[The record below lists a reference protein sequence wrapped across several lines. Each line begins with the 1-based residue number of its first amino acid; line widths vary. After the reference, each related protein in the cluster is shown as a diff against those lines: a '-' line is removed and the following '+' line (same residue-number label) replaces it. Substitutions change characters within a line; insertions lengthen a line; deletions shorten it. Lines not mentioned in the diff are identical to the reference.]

1 MNAPTTTPFGSAQG
15 RAQGAPV
22 IVDAAGREF
31 VLKPIT
37 ILGRAHNADVF
48 IADRRASRHHA
59 EIAWDGERAI
69 LRDCDSANGTL
80 LNGARITA
88 PRELRDGDQIEI
100 ASAVFCLRDPE
111 STLRAS
117 DLPRVEIVDGEVW
130 LNRQPLTLSPKEQL
144 LFDLL
149 HRHAGNLVTKQQ
161 IAEAVWPEYAAQVF
175 DYQIENIVKQ
185 LREQLEPDPRKPVLI
200 VTVRGRGYKLIAK

>member
-1 MNAPTTTPFGSAQG
+1 MSDNAPAL
-15 RAQGAPV
+15 
-22 IVDAAGREF
+22 VDAAGREF
-31 VLKPIT
+31 TIKALT
-37 ILGRAHNADVF
+37 ILGRAPNADVF

-80 LNGARITA
+80 LNGARVVA
-88 PRELRDGDQIEI
+88 SRELRDGDQIEI
-100 ASAVFCLRDPE
+100 ASAVFSVRDPE
-111 STLRAS
+111 ATFRAS
-117 DLPRVEIVDGEVW
+117 DFPRVEIVGDEVW
-130 LNRQPLTLSPKEQL
+130 LNRQPLALSPKEQL
-144 LFDLL
+144 LFNFL
-149 HRHAGNLVTKQQ
+149 HHHAGDLVTKQQ

-185 LREQLEPDPRKPVLI
+185 LRERLEPDPRKPVLI